1 MPYMLADIHLSS
13 LSDHLGTK
21 CAEREILMYR
31 DPYIKFW
38 HRVSGRYVCEIV
50 ERICLAMLRRGIHPR
65 DKIVIL
71 SDNMPECIYVSLA
84 AYKAGI
90 TVVPVYAG
98 TSLARL
104 EAIVKLT
111 EAHVIFAGGQEQY
124 DIAAQLY
131 NRPCKLSRII
141 TFDPEVVF
149 RRKDLT
155 TVRFDEFT
163 HLSCNRPVYFP
174 LPGNN
179 DIADIIFTSGTTGE
193 PKGVAITHGMYAA
206 AFRANARAIRVDE
219 GWKVL
224 EYLPYSHIFE
234 RSWAFFCLMCGATLA
249 INRQP
254 SHLQRAMVEI
264 RPDAMCCVPHF
275 WEKVYEVVNA
285 TIVNESPQM
294 RKWHEH
300 CLETGRKYNVDYRAQ
315 QLEAPAELA
324 AEYAKCD
331 RETFLPLRQRLGLEN
346 AKVLPTAG
354 AVVSREIETFA
365 RSCGLPIV
373 VGYGLTESTATVSCD
388 VLNEICTA
396 GSVGRT
402 IDGLHVAFGENNE
415 ILLRGDTIA
424 NGYYRNV
431 AATNAV
437 FVDNWFHTGD
447 AGCLVNGELY
457 ITGRIKQLMKTSNG
471 KYVAPEQVEAALNSD
486 PAILQTVVIA
496 EGRKYVSALIVPA
509 PETTAKFSAPS
520 DLRRMIWERI
530 AEKQK
535 NLPPFCR
542 VKRFMLLP
550 GALTTDNG
558 CMTPTMK
565 IRRDV
570 VAKKFAELIEIIY
583 DNKKYK
589 TYDNL

>member
-1 MPYMLADIHLSS
+1 MLADIHLSS
-13 LSDHLGTK
+13 LSDHLGTVR
-21 CAEREILMYR
+21 AEREILMYR

-38 HRVSGRYVCEIV
+38 HRVSGRYVCDIV
-50 ERICLAMLRRGIHPR
+50 DRICLALLRRGVHPR

-90 TVVPVYAG
+90 TVIPVFAG
-98 TSLARL
+98 TSPARL
-104 EAIVKLT
+104 ETIVKLT
-111 EAHVIFAGGQEQY
+111 RAHVIFAGGQEQY
-124 DIAAQLY
+124 DIAVQLY
-131 NRPCKLSRII
+131 NRPCMLNRII
-141 TFDPEVVF
+141 TFDPEVVY
-149 RRKDLT
+149 RRRDLT
-155 TVRFDEFT
+155 TIRFDEFT

-174 LPGNN
+174 SPNDN

-206 AFRANARAIRVDE
+206 AFKANALTIRVEE

-254 SHLQRAMVEI
+254 SHLQRALVEI
-264 RPDAMCCVPHF
+264 QPEAMCCVPHF

-285 TIVNESPQM
+285 TIEHESPEM

-300 CLETGRKYNVDYRAQ
+300 CLETGRKYNVDYRAK
-315 QLEAPAELA
+315 QLEAPQQLA

-331 RETFLPLRQRLGLEN
+331 NEAFLPLRKRLGFEN
-346 AKVLPTAG
+346 AKILPTAG
-354 AVVSREIETFA
+354 AVVSRDIEIFA

-388 VLNEICTA
+388 VLTETCTA
-396 GSVGRT
+396 GSVGR
-402 IDGLHVAFGENNE
+402 IINGLHVSFGENNE
-415 ILLRGDTIA
+415 ILLRGETIA
-424 NGYYRNV
+424 HGYYQNET
-431 AATNAV
+431 ATNAA
-437 FVDNWFHTGD
+437 FVDQWFHTGD
-447 AGCLVNGELY
+447 AGCIVNGELY

-471 KYVAPEQVEAALNSD
+471 KYVAPEQIEAALNSD
-486 PAILQTVVIA
+486 PAIMQTVVIA

-509 PETTAKFSAPS
+509 PNMTKKFAVVS

-530 AEKQK
+530 GEKQK
-535 NLPPFCR
+535 TLPPFCR

-550 GALTTDNG
+550 TALTTDNG
-558 CMTPTMK
+558 CMTSTMK

-570 VAKKFAELIEIIY
+570 VAKKFAELIDTIY

-589 TYDNL
+589 IYDNL